1 MFFFSKRHCFNNLH
15 SQVKYKQMTGLYLQC
30 SLFAMFFS
38 PNLNIAHRSAH
49 ISVRL
54 LSTPTKQFI
63 IRQKKLK
70 NKNRWQ
76 HIQGP
81 PSATFHLLA
90 LKHMLCHLQIIVTSS
105 ECLFRPELLVSSMPG
120 DSGQ

>member
-1 MFFFSKRHCFNNLH
+1 MFFF
-15 SQVKYKQMTGLYLQC
+15 
-30 SLFAMFFS
+30 

-54 LSTPTKQFI
+54 LLTPTKQFI